1 MKYEEYV
8 KQYGE
13 VEFKGKKY
21 ALTENAYCD
30 NYKDGIRYF
39 ARAIDKDG
47 NEYEVHWETTYQ
59 WDLSNEYDKLENIW
73 SDGSA
78 NAAMDKASEA
88 LAEADYH
95 NPADVEALIM
105 AMEAIKAALK
115 CEPDPDER
123 ERIKARLEEVEAEI
137 EKIGRVC
144 TTDESNA
151 CNWYKPVEV
160 EQI

>member
-39 ARAIDKDG
+39 ARAIDKEG

-59 WDLSNEYDKLENIW
+59 WDLSNEYDKLEN
-73 SDGSA
+73 
-78 NAAMDKASEA
+78 M
-88 LAEADYH
+88 
-95 NPADVEALIM
+95 
-105 AMEAIKAALK
+105 LK